1 MVLGFRSRTGEV
13 RRSQL
18 AGRLGPGGR
27 AGQPA
32 AALASPPAHGTPAA
46 ANAAVATA
54 ATGPVLGSG
63 GGALGGPHGDVGYDL
78 SQQQGAGGGGAGAGA
93 MDVDADGLGE
103 VDRAE
108 LERLRAERRAQ

>member
-18 AGRLGPGGR
+18 AGRLAGR
-27 AGQPA
+27 AGQP
-32 AALASPPAHGTPAA
+32 PAA
-46 ANAAVATA
+46 ANAAIATA
-54 ATGPVLGSG
+54 GTGPGMGGG
-63 GGALGGPHGDVGYDL
+63 GGALGGPHGDMGYDL
-78 SQQQGAGGGGAGAGA
+78 PQQQQQQGAGAGGAGGGGAGA